1 MKKAFAFL
9 TEPWSMTS
17 TKNTL
22 ALTSGHPFLAKRT
35 FITLKGN
42 KMLRI
47 SKLFTVLFAAFLLVV
62 SSVSMANSSRGGQ
75 KQVFGQ
81 YEVHYIGLTSN
92 FLSPET
98 AVAYGIERSRTMCFI
113 SISVLDTKDN
123 KDVGTFITAKVE
135 GTIKNLIG
143 QSRVL
148 EFKEIKETDAVYYVS
163 TFRFDRSEEH
173 TSELQSRPHLVCRL
187 LLEKKKV

>member
-1 MKKAFAFL
+1 
-9 TEPWSMTS
+9 
-17 TKNTL
+17 
-22 ALTSGHPFLAKRT
+22 
-35 FITLKGN
+35 
-42 KMLRI
+42 MLRI

-98 AVAYGIERSRTMCFI
+98 AVAYGIERSRTMGFI

-123 KDVGTFITAKVE
+123 KDVGTPITAKVE

-163 TFRFDRSEEH
+163 TFRFDDEDRYN
-173 TSELQSRPHLVCRL
+173 LDI
-187 LLEKKKV
+187 KVTPSGQKRTFDVKFSQQFYFED